1 MKHMMKNLLRQTN
14 DQEVK
19 AGLKE
24 TRPCFWFLILVLIF
38 LYGIALNA
46 DPALRQM
53 PRLIPFTGLFF
64 IHIVLHWYMPHW
76 VAQKWQLT
84 TYLVIQISLVIL
96 LIVIS
101 QQPTIVIGLYMAL
114 AGETF
119 GILEDWRRAL
129 AAMIGYLALM
139 GITYGLVWGWEGAS
153 GWLGST
159 LLVMLFVLIYVLL
172 FIRQLNARAESKQ
185 LLTELQGT
193 HAQLAEYAQRVE
205 SLTLAGERQ
214 RMARELHDTLA
225 QGLTGLALQLEA
237 VEASLE
243 RNNTAQALQIT
254 GQAKERVRTT
264 LADAR
269 RAIDDLRATETAV
282 RETII
287 REVDRFTTASG
298 IPCTLAVPAKLTL
311 SERNGEHVVRCVS
324 EGLANVTRHAQATEA
339 WVTVRE
345 ENGRLHVQLRD
356 NGQGFDGNGRIEAG
370 HYGLLGLRERARLA
384 GGTLTVDST
393 PGAGTTLTM
402 IIPTG
407 SSQSLTDTGDQ
418 P

>member
-1 MKHMMKNLLRQTN
+1 MMKNLLRQTN
-14 DQEVK
+14 DQDVK

-24 TRPCFWFLILVLIF
+24 TRPFFWFLILVLIF
-38 LYGIALNA
+38 LYGITLNA

-53 PRLIPFTGLFF
+53 PRLIPFTLLFF

-76 VAQKWQLT
+76 ATQKWPLAAYLT
-84 TYLVIQISLVIL
+84 AQISLVIL

-101 QQPTIVIGLYMAL
+101 QQPTIAIGLYMAL

-139 GITYGLVWGWEGAS
+139 GLTYGLVWGWEGAS

-172 FIRQLNARAESKQ
+172 FMRQLNARAESKQ
-185 LLTELQGT
+185 LLTELQGAHT
-193 HAQLAEYAQRVE
+193 QLAEYAQRVE

-254 GQAKERVRTT
+254 GQAKERVRMT

-287 REVDRFTTASG
+287 READRFTAASG
-298 IPCTLAVPAKLTL
+298 IPCTLTIPAKLNL
-311 SERNGEHVVRCVS
+311 SERNGEHMVRCVS
-324 EGLANVTRHAQATEA
+324 EGLANVTRHAQATQV
-339 WVTVRE
+339 WITITE
-345 ENGRLHVQLRD
+345 ENGRLLVQLRD
-356 NGQGFDGNGRIEAG
+356 NGQGFDGNGRIAAG

-393 PGAGTTLTM
+393 PGAGTTLSM
-402 IIPTG
+402 AIPTG
-407 SSQSLTDTGDQ
+407 SRQLSTDTGDQ
-418 P
+418 I